1 MIYWNLSLVIV
12 YIIPA
17 QSVSIAGKI
26 DVHSSMRSRF
36 SGEKQISPG
45 GK

>member
-1 MIYWNLSLVIV
+1 MILPCIV
-12 YIIPA
+12 YIIPGPA

-26 DVHSSMRSRF
+26 DVHSSMRSRV
-36 SGEKQISPG
+36 SGEKQIFSG